1 MGKLLLT
8 RQLGEDT
15 DPQRAGNHG
24 DSPESLERTETSDV
38 MGWTGE
44 ALARERADTPCADI
58 VLHTSFHPHDDSL
71 RKVLLLSPHHRGGSG
86 G

>member
-1 MGKLLLT
+1 MGKLLLM

-24 DSPESLERTETSDV
+24 DSPESLERTETYDV

-44 ALARERADTPCADI
+44 ALARERAETRP
-58 VLHTSFHPHDDSL
+58 VPTSCSIPRFIL
-71 RKVLLLSPHHRGGSG
+71 MMTL
-86 G
+86 